1 MSIKEKTIE
10 RLVNQLANLGCELK
24 VITEDGTEYGD
35 LVVANTHKKGKVEVL
50 ARVDYKAVLANMAAG
65 DVEVLTCPS
74 EVPLESLRSSIS
86 GHAAATYGAGVFTTM
101 CNKDNNTV
109 EVLRME

>member
-35 LVVANTHKKGKVEVL
+35 LIVAPSKRGRVEVL
-50 ARVDYKAVLANMAAG
+50 AYVDYKTVLTNMKAG
-65 DVEVLTCPS
+65 DVEVLTCPPD
-74 EVPLESLRSSIS
+74 VPIESLRSSIS

>member
-10 RLVNQLANLGCELK
+10 RLVNQLANLGCEFK
-24 VITEDGTEYGD
+24 IITEDGTEYGE
-35 LVVANTHKKGKVEVL
+35 LTATSKKHKTAVL
-50 ARVDYKAVLANMAAG
+50 KHVDYKTVLANMDVG
-65 DVEVLTCPS
+65 SVEVLVCPVD
-74 EVPLESLRSSIS
+74 VPLESLRSSIS
-86 GHAAATYGAGVFTTM
+86 GHAAAQYGAGTFATM

>member
-35 LVVANTHKKGKVEVL
+35 LVVSPSKRGKVEVL
-50 ARVDYKAVLANMAAG
+50 AYVDYKAVLANMKAG
-65 DVEVLTCPS
+65 DVEVLVCPA

-86 GHAAATYGAGVFTTM
+86 GHAAAVYGAGVFTTM

>member
-35 LVVANTHKKGKVEVL
+35 LIVTVPHKKGKVEVL
-50 ARVDYKAVLANMAAG
+50 SYVDYKTVLSNMNAG
-65 DVEVLTCPS
+65 DVEVLVCPS
-74 EVPLESLRSSIS
+74 EVPIESLRSSIS
-86 GHAAATYGAGVFTTM
+86 GHAASVYGAGVFTTM

>member
-35 LVVANTHKKGKVEVL
+35 LVVANTHKKIKTEVL
-50 ARVDYKAVLANMAAG
+50 SYVDYKTVLSKMTAG
-65 DVEVLTCPS
+65 DVEVLVCPA

-86 GHAAATYGAGVFTTM
+86 GHAAAVYGAGVFATM

>member
-35 LVVANTHKKGKVEVL
+35 LVVSPSKKGRVEVL
-50 ARVDYKAVLANMAAG
+50 SYVDYKTVLASMKAG
-65 DVEVLTCPS
+65 DVEVLVCPS
-74 EVPLESLRSSIS
+74 HVPLDSLRSSIS

-101 CNKDNNTV
+101 SNKDNNTV